1 MTKLSKLLTA
11 LGLSLALQACVGS
24 STLIPLTTKGA
35 LDSFKP
41 IANSGKAPCKMQRDV
56 AAHNSAY
63 DSLKSGREVVYK
75 APCDL
80 KPKPPKSKPTV

>member
-1 MTKLSKLLTA
+1 
-11 LGLSLALQACVGS
+11 
-24 STLIPLTTKGA
+24 
-35 LDSFKP
+35 
-41 IANSGKAPCKMQRDV
+41 MQRDV